1 MRLLADTHL
10 LLWLAGD
17 PARIGT
23 KALAALRDPDA
34 DVYVSQVSTWELAI
48 KVSLGKLA
56 LPVSL
61 DAFMVDCLADLGGAR
76 QLPIRPVHLHAVAQ
90 LPFHHGDPFDRLLIC
105 QARVENMVL
114 LSADRRFDA
123 YAVERVWS

>member
-17 PARIGT
+17 PDRVGAG
-23 KALAALRDPDA
+23 ALACLGHPDA
-34 DVYVSQVSTWELAI
+34 EVYVSHVSLWELAI
-48 KVSLGKLA
+48 KASLGKLV

-61 DAFMVDCLADLGGAR
+61 DAFVVDCLADLGGAL
-76 QLPIRPVHLHAVAQ
+76 QLPIRPVHLYGLSE
-90 LPFHHGDPFDRLLIC
+90 LPFHHGDPFDRLLIS
-105 QARVENMVL
+105 QARAENLTL

-123 YAVERVWS
+123 YAVRRVWA